1 MKTDE
6 LITLLANRAEPVD
19 RAAAPRRYA
28 FAVAAG
34 ASGAMLLL
42 LARFGLKPDL
52 AVALAAAPFW
62 IKLAFPAT
70 VAAGALLMA
79 TRLARPGLRVGRRWI
94 VAAMPIVAV
103 WLGAVLTLASA
114 PSTERLAMLLG
125 TSWRSC
131 PLAIAYL
138 AAPGLAVA
146 LWAMKGMAPT
156 RPRAAGAAAGLLA
169 GALATVVYCFH
180 CPEMEVAFWAVWYLV
195 GMLLPAL
202 LGAVLG
208 PRLLRW

>member
-1 MKTDE
+1 MKTDD
-6 LITLLANRAEPVD
+6 LITLLANHAQPVD
-19 RAAAPRRYA
+19 RAAAARRYA
-28 FAVAAG
+28 YAVAAG
-34 ASGAMLLL
+34 AAGATLLL

-52 AVALAAAPFW
+52 PAALAAAPFW
-62 IKLAFPAT
+62 IKLAFPAAM
-70 VAAGALLMA
+70 AAGALLMA

-94 VAAMPIVAV
+94 LVAMPIVVV
-103 WLGAVLTLASA
+103 WLGAVVTLASA
-114 PSTERLAMLLG
+114 PSSERLAMVLG

-131 PLAIAYL
+131 PFGIAYL

-146 LWAMKGMAPT
+146 LWAMKSMAPT

-169 GALATVVYCFH
+169 GALATMVYCFH
-180 CPEMEVAFWAVWYLV
+180 CPEMEVAFWAVWYLA

-202 LGAVLG
+202 LGALLA